1 MEISLKLPSIGADK
15 NLIGMGAQINGILS
29 SLNAFP
35 DEFCM
40 IGIMGMGGIG
50 KTTLAR
56 AVFDQISF
64 QFEGKSFVANVRE
77 VSKPDFGLKKLQQ
90 QVLRDV
96 SNDQCITINNVFD
109 GKNMMKKKM
118 PGRKVLVVLDD
129 VDHIDQLKALA
140 GEPNW
145 FKPGSKIIITTRDK
159 QVLLAH
165 KVNLIH
171 DVNLLTDE
179 EAICLLSSCAF
190 RTGSPILGYEELTK
204 KVVRYAAGL
213 PLTITVLGSSLCE
226 TNEHK
231 LELSYMG
238 LDTECKQ
245 IFLDVACI
253 LKGWSK
259 DEVIKVLESRG
270 FHAIHGLNVL
280 EKKSLVTTRDGC
292 LDMHDRIEEMV
303 RYIVRSL
310 HPDDPNRHSRLW
322 ITEEIKDILANNQD
336 TEATCLKLFT
346 SLEINQEAVMK
357 GLEKMEKL
365 KLLFV
370 YISDIFGYW
379 KLDEVQHH
387 FPNSLQ
393 YLEWSYYPFYSLPKT
408 FQASNLVAL
417 TMHYSR
423 MELLQEGGE
432 RKVFGKLRFLDLRCS
447 KLKSFDLG
455 LAPNLETLDLERC
468 NDLVELEIRC
478 ECPQLKSLNLSS
490 SKLRSLNLCLT
501 PNIETLNLQYS
512 KGLVKLDMPRE
523 FPQLKFLRLNCP
535 NLRHFNLGPTPNVE
549 ALKLK
554 ERDYWAQLGMFLE
567 CPQLESLE
575 LWIMLRTLDL
585 GPTPNFNTLKLDLCY
600 RLVNL
605 RMHDECC
612 KLKSLCLPC
621 PSLKT
626 FDLGPTRNFKALT
639 LAGNDDLVEQFIPVR
654 CPQLEYL
661 KLIKSELRTF
671 ELTLNLKTLILEDH
685 DLVELHIPDGDV
697 KLESLAIERCSKLKT
712 LDLRR
717 TPNLESI
724 CLEECSSLVK
734 LCIPNGGV
742 KMLIN
747 LKGHL
752 STNLPK
758 FEFECSYTEDLRSSI
773 GNIEKLISEGF
784 FCACTDLGSFFG
796 RISGLQ
802 HLTKLTLE
810 GNITEL
816 PKDLDCLQSLEELTL
831 ESTKI
836 KHLPDSI
843 CMLKHLKSLK
853 LYRCKLLEKLPEDL
867 NPLECLETLELNRC
881 TALRDIPNNICRMKS
896 LRDLSLYGC
905 NRIEELPEELGRL
918 ECLVSL
924 DIRDTCINNLPRSIL
939 LLKKQH
945 DLASDLEKFA
955 GWLCIV
961 GRKMLK
967 HDPSTI
973 PSMASSSTSSIRNC
987 IFKYDVFLSFR
998 GEDTR
1003 KTFVGHLYDAL
1014 TREGIVTYKDD
1025 VDLDQGE
1032 IISKELIQ
1040 AIEDSRFHVIVFSK
1054 DYASSSWCLQ
1064 ELTKIMECQNR
1075 TTKQTVYPIFYHVE
1089 PTEVR
1094 NQIGEF
1100 GKAFA
1105 KHEKAKAAQKWR
1117 DALVQAASFSGW
1129 DLETIANG
1137 EEVEFIKIVVNKI
1150 SLKIPSIGAA
1160 EDNLIGMRT
1169 RINGVL
1175 SSINVVPDE
1184 IFMIGIWGMGGGGKT
1199 TLARAVFDQI
1209 CTEFEGSSFVENVRE
1224 RSDSRLLGLKSLQQQ
1239 LLRDVFKKQ
1248 DIFVNGVLEG
1258 KKEIKRKLCC
1268 RKVLI
1273 VLDDVDNI
1281 KQLKALAG
1289 DRTWFKKGSVI
1300 IITTRDEQV
1309 LRSHDVEPI
1318 QVNLL
1323 SNEEAL
1329 PLFCMNAFGTEV
1341 PVQGYEEL
1349 SQEVV
1354 GYAAGLPLTITV
1366 LGSHL
1371 RGRSTCGWKGVL
1383 KSLKRMPKKEVVDI
1397 LELSYTSLEDNIKE
1411 IFLDVACMG
1420 LYPSI
1425 DELVIFL
1432 ESCGHFEAR
1441 CGLDV
1446 LKEKSLITIPNDG
1459 EKVVMH
1465 DQIVEMGKDIVR
1477 RSHRKEPHKH
1487 SHLWETLEIEHIL
1500 ANELGTEATECICY
1514 FPCELSS
1521 ELFMKG
1527 LRKMKELRYLFAY
1540 TKSHNGYCFSG
1551 DWEFDEVT
1559 KYIPNSLQCLL
1570 WSYYP
1575 FSCLPKTFQANNLV
1589 MLAME
1594 NSEIVQLWEGGEKKI
1609 LKKLKYLY
1617 LQNSKLKT
1625 LDGGMTPYLVQLYL
1639 EGCQLHIPAKWPKL
1653 KSFNLHDSKL
1663 RTLDLQGAQNLE
1675 NLDVRGCDSLEEL
1688 HIHSN
1693 CLKLRSIDIMGAK
1706 LMTFKLGF
1714 TPNLKMLRL
1723 AECSHLVELQ
1733 APEDL
1738 GLLECLEVLILSEC
1752 TVLRDTPNSI
1762 CKMKRLEYFL
1772 LRNCVAVEKLPEEL
1786 GCLKCLKELNIEGTN
1801 IRHLPQSIFELKGL
1815 LIVGFRRLLESFGF
1829 TSEIQTSE
1837 DEEGETFCYIE
1848 LGEDTRKNF
1857 VDHLYFALERKGIHT
1872 YKDDER
1878 IKKGKRISDELI
1890 KSIEDSRF
1898 YVIVFSKTYASSSW
1912 CLDELVKIM
1921 ECQKTTEQTAYPVFY
1936 DVEPTEVRKQSGEF
1950 GQAFAKHER
1959 KEAAEKWREALEEAA
1974 ALAGWELKNTTN
1986 GHEAKFIQ
1994 RIVEEISLELRSINC
2009 SVDGNLIGMQTR
2021 IKGIVSSL
2029 KMGSDDVRMIG
2040 IKGMGG
2046 SGKTTLAR
2054 AVFDQISFGFEGK
2067 SFVENIREVSS
2078 EASLSLLQKQVLSDV
2093 LNDQGINVSSVY
2105 DGKKMMKKM
2114 MCGRKVLIVLDD
2126 VDHIDQLEALVG
2138 EPNWFKPGSRII
2150 ITTRDE
2156 QVLVAHRVNLI
2167 CDSILLL
2174 PEEAI
2179 CLFSR
2184 YAFGREVPIQGYEE
2198 LSAQVVRYA
2207 AGLPLTIKVLG
2218 SFLCGKNE
2226 ILWKDTLERLK
2237 TIPLKETLEKL
2248 ELSYNG
2254 LEKDYQEIF
2263 LDVVCILKGWRKEE
2277 AIRVLESCGFHAR
2290 IGLRVLEQK
2299 SLITIS
2305 TSQYDEYDY
2314 EYLSMHDHI
2323 EEMGKNI
2330 VRRLHPEEPNRHSRL
2345 WIDKEIRDILANDM
2359 DADTRCLQIMTR
2371 GFEPKIVMQGLGK
2384 MKKLRFLHV
2393 FISQSLSV
2401 PFGVNWIF
2409 DDVSQYFP
2417 NALRYLSWKCYP
2429 FWCLPKTF
2437 QANNLV
2443 ELEMPFSRMVQLWE
2457 HEDKKI
2463 LDKLRFLDLSS
2474 SRLMTLD
2481 LRLTPNLEV
2490 LNLGWCESL
2499 VELQMPF
2506 ECPKLKSINLK
2517 FSELKHF
2524 DLRLTPNLEMLNL
2537 ERCKYLVEL
2546 HMPLGC
2552 PKLKSLCLNHSKL
2565 RTLNLGQTPNLETL
2579 SLENCCDLVEL
2590 NMPVRCLKLTSLSLS
2605 CPKLRTLTS
2614 SQL

>member
-1 MEISLKLPSIGADK
+1 MISYVSRPGMGLQLCRNASAVNEDGTKLMELADVVVGKPIHTMAKFSKFDTYNGTKFSKSEEVKQFEAYGAGHLLTFEPYLACVVGACSVPKKRKTASKRKMQLNTAIGQDLCSSQINVYKTIHNGKRQGSGTQLVPIGKGGNTVEIGMCVVELEFDYFLSSRKIKAEYLVQHLLPVFMPYGVSVIQVSVFPCCEFLRFRALLLNSYSPCGWAVFYAISRGYCTLGLDPSFIPAIAMASSSTSSIQRTSFKYDVFLSFRGEDTRTNFVDHLYQALKLENIETYKDDENLERGKKISDELIQAIEDSRFHVIVFSKNYASSSWCLDELVKIIECQETPTAHIVFPIFYDVEPTQVRKQSGEFGKAFSKHENDEDAVKWRKALVEATSYSGKDLTIDKYEVEFIKKVVMEISLKLPCIDADK
-15 NLIGMGAQINGILS
+15 NLIGMGARINGILS

-56 AVFDQISF
+56 A
-64 QFEGKSFVANVRE
+64 FEGKSFVANVRE
-77 VSKPDFGLKKLQQ
+77 VSKPDFSRLKKLQQ

-96 SNDQCITINNVFD
+96 SNDQGITINNVFD

-145 FKPGSKIIITTRDK
+145 FKPGR
-159 QVLLAH
+159 
-165 KVNLIH
+165 
-171 DVNLLTDE
+171 
-179 EAICLLSSCAF
+179 
-190 RTGSPILGYEELTK
+190 YEELTK

-226 TNEHK
+226 TNEHVWIDTLKKLKKIPLDETLKK

-238 LDTECKQ
+238 LDAECKQ

-259 DEVIKVLESRG
+259 DEVIRVLESRG

-292 LDMHDRIEEMV
+292 LDMHDRIEEMG

-310 HPDDPNRHSRLW
+310 HPDDPNKHSRLW

-346 SLEINQEAVMK
+346 SSKINQEAVMK

-370 YISDIFGYW
+370 YISNIFGYW
-379 KLDEVQHH
+379 KLDE
-387 FPNSLQ
+387 
-393 YLEWSYYPFYSLPKT
+393 
-408 FQASNLVAL
+408 
-417 TMHYSR
+417 SR

-554 ERDYWAQLGMFLE
+554 ERDYWAQLDMFLK

-585 GPTPNFNTLKLDLCY
+585 GPTPNLNTLKLDLCY

-671 ELTLNLKTLILEDH
+671 ELTLNLKTLILKDC

-752 STNLPK
+752 STKLVDIHRLHLDGSLPK

-961 GRKMLK
+961 DYEQSAFGRSYSRFRVLYQHGYLDQDQEMDESVLK
-967 HDPSTI
+967 STDPDHQSEDLLKTLRSYSRTISEVEELADDRNNVLEDLTVQRFADQDPSFT
-973 PSMASSSTSSIRNC
+973 PSMASSSTSSIHKTS
-987 IFKYDVFLSFR
+987 FKYDVFLSFR

-1003 KTFVGHLYDAL
+1003 TNFIDHLYDAL
-1014 TREGIVTYKDD
+1014 KRQGIDTYKDD
-1025 VDLDQGE
+1025 KNLEKGKK
-1032 IISKELIQ
+1032 ISKELIQ
-1040 AIEDSRFHVIVFSK
+1040 AIEGSRFHVIVFSK
-1054 DYASSSWCLQ
+1054 NYASSSWCLD
-1064 ELTKIMECQNR
+1064 ELVKIMECQKR
-1075 TTKQTVYPIFYHVE
+1075 LTEHTVYPIFYDVE
-1089 PTEVR
+1089 PTHVR
-1094 NQIGEF
+1094 KQSGEF

-1105 KHEKAKAAQKWR
+1105 KHENDEAAKKWKE
-1117 DALVQAASFSGW
+1117 ALIEATSLSGRELRTTA
-1129 DLETIANG
+1129 DG
-1137 EEVEFIKIVVNKI
+1137 HEVDFIKLVVTDI
-1150 SLKIPSIGAA
+1150 SLKLPVVSAD
-1160 EDNLIGMRT
+1160 ENLVGMRT
-1169 RINGVL
+1169 RVNVVL
-1175 SSINVVPDE
+1175 SSINAIPDE
-1184 IFMIGIWGMGGGGKT
+1184 FCMIGIWGMGGGGKT

-1209 CTEFEGSSFVENVRE
+1209 CNEFEGSSFVENVRE
-1224 RSDSRLLGLKSLQQQ
+1224 SSTNPLLGLKSLQQQ
-1239 LLRDVFKKQ
+1239 VLRDVFKKQ

-1258 KKEIKRKLCC
+1258 KKEMKKKMHGIKAL
-1268 RKVLI
+1268 V
-1273 VLDDVDNI
+1273 VLDDVDHI
-1281 KQLKALAG
+1281 HQLKALAG

-1329 PLFCMNAFGTEV
+1329 SLFCMNAFGTEI

-1349 SQEVV
+1349 SREVV
-1354 GYAAGLPLTITV
+1354 SYAAGLPLTITV

-1371 RGRSTCGWKGVL
+1371 RGRSTCGWEGVL

-1397 LELSYTSLEDNIKE
+1397 LELSYTSLEDDIKE
-1411 IFLDVACMG
+1411 IFLDVACTR
-1420 LYPSI
+1420 LYYML
-1425 DELVIFL
+1425 DELVIIL

-1446 LKEKSLITIPNDG
+1446 LKEKSLITISYDG
-1459 EKVVMH
+1459 KKAVMH
-1465 DQIVEMGKDIVR
+1465 DQIIEMGRNIVR
-1477 RSHRKEPHKH
+1477 RPHRKEPHKH
-1487 SHLWETLEIEHIL
+1487 SHLWEISEIEHIL
-1500 ANELGTEATECICY
+1500 SNDLGTEATEYIFY
-1514 FPCELSS
+1514 STWELSS

-1527 LRKMKELRYLFAY
+1527 LRKMKKLRYLSMH
-1540 TKSHNGYCFSG
+1540 TESHDGYCFSG

-1559 KYIPNSLQCLL
+1559 EYIPNSLQCLI
-1570 WSYYP
+1570 WMYYP
-1575 FSCLPKTFQANNLV
+1575 FSSLPKTFQANNLV
-1589 MLAME
+1589 MLAMPT
-1594 NSEIVQLWEGGEKKI
+1594 SEIVQLWEGGDKKI
-1609 LKKLKYLY
+1609 LKKLNYLD
-1617 LQNSKLKT
+1617 LRNSKLKI
-1625 LDGGMTPYLVQLYL
+1625 LDLEMTPNLKDLKLSGCCDLVELLFPLQCLELTYIDLSHTKLRTLELWHTPVLSELRL
-1639 EGCQLHIPAKWPKL
+1639 EGCDNLVEIHIPFICPHLTNLYLGCCKLRALDLQATPNLKELILVKCFDLVELHISIECRLNLTFLSFHCPKLRSLDILGTLNLESLLIACDDLAELYIPAKWPKL
-1653 KSFNLHDSKL
+1653 RFLILFDSKL
-1663 RTLDLQGAQNLE
+1663 TTIDLQGAQNLE
-1675 NLDVRGCDSLEEL
+1675 TLDVRGCYNLKEL
-1688 HIHSN
+1688 RIHSN
-1693 CLKLRSIDIMGAK
+1693 SLKLKSIDIMGAK
-1706 LMTFKLGF
+1706 LRTFKLGL
-1714 TPNLKMLRL
+1714 TPNLKRL
-1723 AECSHLVELQ
+1723 KLTKCFNLVELP
-1733 APEDL
+1733 APEEL
-1738 GLLECLEVLILSEC
+1738 GLLECLEALIISEC
-1752 TVLRDTPNSI
+1752 TLLRDIPNSI
-1762 CKMKRLEYFL
+1762 CKMKRLRYFHVEY
-1772 LRNCVAVEKLPEEL
+1772 CVAVEKLPEEL
-1786 GCLKCLKELNIEGTN
+1786 GRLECLEELSIEGTN
-1801 IRHLPQSIFELKGL
+1801 IRHLPQSIFEMKDTNIKRQHIL
-1815 LIVGFRRLLESFGF
+1815 LRRAVNN
-1829 TSEIQTSE
+1829 IHQ
-1837 DEEGETFCYIE
+1837 ETTT
-1848 LGEDTRKNF
+1848 G
-1857 VDHLYFALERKGIHT
+1857 VS
-1872 YKDDER
+1872 KD
-1878 IKKGKRISDELI
+1878 
-1890 KSIEDSRF
+1890 
-1898 YVIVFSKTYASSSW
+1898 
-1912 CLDELVKIM
+1912 
-1921 ECQKTTEQTAYPVFY
+1921 
-1936 DVEPTEVRKQSGEF
+1936 EF
-1950 GQAFAKHER
+1950 GELR
-1959 KEAAEKWREALEEAA
+1959 RPKEANSETTIVTTGLQNAL
-1974 ALAGWELKNTTN
+1974 
-1986 GHEAKFIQ
+1986 
-1994 RIVEEISLELRSINC
+1994 
-2009 SVDGNLIGMQTR
+2009 
-2021 IKGIVSSL
+2021 
-2029 KMGSDDVRMIG
+2029 
-2040 IKGMGG
+2040 
-2046 SGKTTLAR
+2046 
-2054 AVFDQISFGFEGK
+2054 
-2067 SFVENIREVSS
+2067 
-2078 EASLSLLQKQVLSDV
+2078 
-2093 LNDQGINVSSVY
+2093 NVAY
-2105 DGKKMMKKM
+2105 
-2114 MCGRKVLIVLDD
+2114 I
-2126 VDHIDQLEALVG
+2126 
-2138 EPNWFKPGSRII
+2138 
-2150 ITTRDE
+2150 
-2156 QVLVAHRVNLI
+2156 VAH
-2167 CDSILLL
+2167 CLLL
-2174 PEEAI
+2174 TYYFFMEN
-2179 CLFSR
+2179 
-2184 YAFGREVPIQGYEE
+2184 
-2198 LSAQVVRYA
+2198 
-2207 AGLPLTIKVLG
+2207 LP
-2218 SFLCGKNE
+2218 
-2226 ILWKDTLERLK
+2226 
-2237 TIPLKETLEKL
+2237 
-2248 ELSYNG
+2248 
-2254 LEKDYQEIF
+2254 
-2263 LDVVCILKGWRKEE
+2263 WRD
-2277 AIRVLESCGFHAR
+2277 G
-2290 IGLRVLEQK
+2290 
-2299 SLITIS
+2299 
-2305 TSQYDEYDY
+2305 EY
-2314 EYLSMHDHI
+2314 SM
-2323 EEMGKNI
+2323 
-2330 VRRLHPEEPNRHSRL
+2330 P
-2345 WIDKEIRDILANDM
+2345 
-2359 DADTRCLQIMTR
+2359 
-2371 GFEPKIVMQGLGK
+2371 
-2384 MKKLRFLHV
+2384 
-2393 FISQSLSV
+2393 
-2401 PFGVNWIF
+2401 
-2409 DDVSQYFP
+2409 
-2417 NALRYLSWKCYP
+2417 
-2429 FWCLPKTF
+2429 
-2437 QANNLV
+2437 
-2443 ELEMPFSRMVQLWE
+2443 
-2457 HEDKKI
+2457 
-2463 LDKLRFLDLSS
+2463 
-2474 SRLMTLD
+2474 
-2481 LRLTPNLEV
+2481 
-2490 LNLGWCESL
+2490 
-2499 VELQMPF
+2499 
-2506 ECPKLKSINLK
+2506 
-2517 FSELKHF
+2517 
-2524 DLRLTPNLEMLNL
+2524 
-2537 ERCKYLVEL
+2537 
-2546 HMPLGC
+2546 
-2552 PKLKSLCLNHSKL
+2552 
-2565 RTLNLGQTPNLETL
+2565 
-2579 SLENCCDLVEL
+2579 
-2590 NMPVRCLKLTSLSLS
+2590 
-2605 CPKLRTLTS
+2605 
-2614 SQL
+2614 